1 MAKLAFTKLGLNIDK
16 EVNTIEFNEQTIE
29 VKRYLPVNDK
39 LELISAVLNNS
50 ADENNFANPVK
61 VEVFATI
68 AIVEAYTNISFTDKQ
83 KENIT
88 KLYDMLVSSELYNMI
103 LNAIPTHEISSLFD
117 ALNSTIDAVYKYRN
131 SILGVLESVSAD
143 YSGLNL
149 DALNIQKALAD
160 PENMSLLKDVINKLG

>member
-1 MAKLAFTKLGLNIDK
+1 
-16 EVNTIEFNEQTIE
+16 
-29 VKRYLPVNDK
+29 
-39 LELISAVLNNS
+39 
-50 ADENNFANPVK
+50 
-61 VEVFATI
+61 
-68 AIVEAYTNISFTDKQ
+68 
-83 KENIT
+83 
-88 KLYDMLVSSELYNMI
+88 MLVSSELYNMI

>member
-39 LELISAVLNNS
+39 LELISTVLNNS

-68 AIVEAYTNISFTDKQ
+68 AIIEAYTNISFTDKQ

-88 KLYDMLVSSELYNMI
+88 KLYDMLVSSELYNKV
-103 LNAIPTHEISSLFD
+103 LNTIPAHEISNLFD